1 MRLMYYEIDYWT
13 ALSAHHS
20 VVFIVELM
28 CLQLDIP
35 LREVSDRCWLVNESG
50 KLVDL
55 DTDSKLDFHFD
66 EMLDKVAEWK
76 KDAAQD
82 SNLLGNL
89 IFIFPF
95 SVWWLCWWKHV
106 NTFEW
111 VTTCSVSSLQLM
123 SQNWCCVT
131 VVCKWSGVQ
140 QSDCWAPMKH
150 RRQTRQNSLQ
160 RCVECCSLHVA

>member
-1 MRLMYYEIDYWT
+1 
-13 ALSAHHS
+13 
-20 VVFIVELM
+20 M

-89 IFIFPF
+89 ISIFPF
-95 SVWWLCWWKHV
+95 SVW
-106 NTFEW
+106 
-111 VTTCSVSSLQLM
+111 
-123 SQNWCCVT
+123 
-131 VVCKWSGVQ
+131 
-140 QSDCWAPMKH
+140 
-150 RRQTRQNSLQ
+150 
-160 RCVECCSLHVA
+160 